1 MGIGKKTLKRKVKKT
16 VNNGVD
22 ELLGNNE
29 GKKLKKTGKKKK
41 GKLRR

>member
-22 ELLGNNE
+22 ELLGNGDDN
-29 GKKLKKTGKKKK
+29 KLKETGKKKK
-41 GKLRR
+41 KIRR

>member
-22 ELLGNNE
+22 ELLGYDE
-29 GKKLKKTGKKKK
+29 DRKFKKTGKKKK